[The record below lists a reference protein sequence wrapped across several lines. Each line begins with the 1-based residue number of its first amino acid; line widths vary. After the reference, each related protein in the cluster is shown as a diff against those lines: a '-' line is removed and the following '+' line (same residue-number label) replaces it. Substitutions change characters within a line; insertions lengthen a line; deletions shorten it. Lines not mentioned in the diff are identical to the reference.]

1 MTPEVIGLTELSQG
15 WIWVNDVAVLDS
27 TVYVSKTS
35 RIEVY
40 NVSDPMNLEYV
51 RRIEFQPWVECREV
65 AAPFAYVEQC
75 EAITIIVVSNPW
87 QPGIVNFFF
96 SSRRQHTSWN
106 CDWSSDV
113 CSSDLCEP
121 TGANDPTCSSQCVRI
136 DSTGTA
142 YLFTFDQ
149 DPQGWTLYATSP
161 ERLESGSSVAYDA
174 QNRSEERRVGKEWRA
189 WSLWYREIT
198 KT

>member
-1 MTPEVIGLTELSQG
+1 MKTFSRNILIISISHSLKIQPSEKHFTTHGFPVFIPTSQ
-15 WIWVNDVAVLDS
+15 IS
-27 TVYVSKTS
+27 
-35 RIEVY
+35 
-40 NVSDPMNLEYV
+40 
-51 RRIEFQPWVECREV
+51 
-65 AAPFAYVEQC
+65 
-75 EAITIIVVSNPW
+75 SNW
-87 QPGIVNFFF
+87 FFF